1 MTMSE
6 KQELADLLTLRGKV
20 ALVTGAGGGIGSA
33 VARLLLQAG
42 AEVAGM
48 DLPGFPGPEGV
59 RSFPCDLADRTAIE
73 AQFAEFRRQFS
84 RLDILVHCA
93 GITRDAVLWKM
104 EDSDWS
110 DVMRVNLDA
119 AFYLLKRAVPLMREA
134 GEGAVV
140 LVSSINGE
148 RGKFGQANYTASK
161 AGLIGLGR
169 TAAREL
175 GRFGIRVNL
184 IAPGMI
190 LTGMT
195 AKLPEEVRAR
205 AAEESALGRL
215 GTPED
220 VARACLFLV
229 SPLARHVTGQV
240 LRVDG
245 GQLIA

>member
-1 MTMSE
+1 MSPGRA
-6 KQELADLLTLRGKV
+6 LADLVSLRDRV
-20 ALVTGAGGGIGSA
+20 ALVTGGSGGIGSA
-33 VARLLLQAG
+33 VVKVLLQAG
-42 AEVAGM
+42 AEVFSL
-48 DLPGFPGPEGV
+48 DLPDLPVPEGA
-59 RSFPCDLADRTAIE
+59 RSLPCDLADPRAIH
-73 AQFAEFRRQFS
+73 AQIASLGGESPQ
-84 RLDILVHCA
+84 LHILVHCA

-104 EDSDWS
+104 EDEDWS
-110 DVMRVNLDA
+110 KVMRINLDS
-119 AFYLLKRAVPLMREA
+119 AFHLLKGAVPLLRDS

-148 RGKFGQANYTASK
+148 RGKFGQANYAASK
-161 AGLIGLGR
+161 AGLFGLGR

-175 GRFGIRVNL
+175 GRFGIRVNVV
-184 IAPGMI
+184 APGMI

-195 AKLPEEVRAR
+195 ENLPVEVRTK
-205 AAEESALGRL
+205 AAQETVLGRL

-245 GQLIA
+245 GQLMA

>member
-1 MTMSE
+1 MS
-6 KQELADLLTLRGKV
+6 ADPDLGRLIDLTGKSG
-20 ALVTGAGGGIGSA
+20 LVTGGSGGIGAA
-33 VARLLLQAG
+33 VIDLMLRAG
-42 AEVAGM
+42 AEVISLDRPG
-48 DLPGFPGPEGV
+48 LPAPRGAE
-59 RSFPCDLADRTAIE
+59 SLPCDLADRDSLD
-73 AQFAEFRRQFS
+73 AQLGEMRRKS
-84 RLDILVHCA
+84 PRLDFLVHCA

-104 EDSDWS
+104 DDEDWTE
-110 DVMRVNLDA
+110 VMRVNLDS
-119 AFYLLKRAVPLMREA
+119 AFHVLKRTVPLMRESEA
-134 GEGAVV
+134 AAVV

-148 RGKFGQANYTASK
+148 RGKFGQANYAASK

-175 GRFGIRVNL
+175 GRFGIRVNV
-184 IAPGMI
+184 IAPGLI

-195 AKLPEEVRAR
+195 RGLPEEVRAR
-205 AAEESALGRL
+205 ALEESVLGRL
-215 GTPED
+215 GEPDD